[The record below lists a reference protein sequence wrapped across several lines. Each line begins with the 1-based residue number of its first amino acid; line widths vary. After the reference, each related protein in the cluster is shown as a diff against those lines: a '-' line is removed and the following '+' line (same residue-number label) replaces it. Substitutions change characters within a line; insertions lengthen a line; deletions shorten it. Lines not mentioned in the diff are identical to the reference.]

1 MESPI
6 QLKFFKKLE
15 LYQELKSQNKKAFNR
30 DETWPIEKE
39 ILKWTRWNHHHLG
52 TPLTDEYI
60 FQTHNNVL
68 PRGLMTSFDSVHQA
82 MLNLVVRKYAMGS
95 HSSIV
100 ITAEG
105 LLMGEVIDE
114 VEGTGVASSLGD
126 KYSFFY
132 YFIWTV
138 VILGGAT
145 VIVNF
150 IHAVWPFLCHVLTA
164 NVL

>member
-30 DETWPIEKE
+30 DEVWPIEKE

-52 TPLTDEYI
+52 TPLTNEFI
-60 FQTHNNVL
+60 LFHGNGVVSQNVRHDL
-68 PRGLMTSFDSVHQA
+68 DSIHVA
-82 MLNLVVRKYAMGS
+82 MRNLIARKYATGS
-95 HSSIV
+95 HASIA

-105 LLMGEVIDE
+105 LLMGEVIDD
-114 VEGTGVASSLGD
+114 VEGTGIENSLAD

-138 VILGGAT
+138 AVLGGAT

-150 IHAVWPFLCHVLTA
+150 FYSIWPLIRHVFKIFF
-164 NVL
+164 